1 MPLMTIVSNVTINN
15 NAQSVLATSILSII
29 LIDAVYVLISTK
41 DVSSALKPM
50 SVPNANLILTF

>member
-15 NAQSVLATSILSII
+15 NAQNVLITSILSII

-41 DVSSALKPM
+41 DVSNALKPM